1 MKSMTGF
8 GRGEVAAA
16 GWRYSVEISSV
27 NRKQSDIV
35 INLARDWQELE
46 APLRQLVAECVSR
59 GRVNVAVNV
68 ERARGSAARARF
80 DADLAR
86 QYIDAF
92 ARLEKVLK
100 RPVEIEATDLL
111 RAPGVF
117 VLEDIEPAAPQVWP
131 QLQKAVR
138 KALTA
143 FNKARSAEGAAMKDD
158 LKGRLAALRKI
169 HSRIAKQAP
178 PVVARYRETLHRRL
192 SESGLP
198 LPLDDDRLLKEIAL
212 FAERCDVSE
221 EVARFASHLDQFD
234 EAIERREPAGRAMDF
249 LCQELHRELNT
260 IGAKANDAGIAHLVV
275 AGKSEVEKLREQV
288 QNVE

>member
-16 GWRYSVEISSV
+16 GWRYGVEMSSV

-35 INLARDWQELE
+35 INLPRSWHELE
-46 APLRQLVAECVSR
+46 APLRQLVAERVSR
-59 GRVNVAVNV
+59 GRVNVVIKV
-68 ERARGSAARARF
+68 ERARGSAARARL

-86 QYIDAF
+86 QYLDAF

-100 RPVEIEATDLL
+100 RPVDIVATDLL

-117 VLEDIEPAAPQVWP
+117 SLEEIELAAPDVWP
-131 QLQKAVR
+131 HLQKATR
-138 KALTA
+138 KALGALDKT
-143 FNKARSAEGAAMKDD
+143 RVAEGAALKKD
-158 LKGRLAALRKI
+158 LKGRLEALRKI
-169 HSRIAKQAP
+169 HARIATQAP
-178 PVVARYRETLHRRL
+178 PVVARYRETMHRRL
-192 SESGLP
+192 LEAGLP
-198 LPLDDDRLLKEIAL
+198 LPLDDERLLKEIAL

-221 EVARFASHLDQFD
+221 EVARFASHLEQF
-234 EAIERREPAGRAMDF
+234 AVAVGRREAAGRAMDF
-249 LCQELHRELNT
+249 VCQELHRELNT
-260 IGAKANDAGIAHLVV
+260 IGAKANDAAIAHLVV